1 MRNIMALILSLAS
14 MLGYSDIPLF
24 VKNVGDHIN
33 RSRVGNWNGTNMV
46 FRYDFVKGDYL
57 PPDGKGEIADVEV
70 DSRVTYLE
78 TTNVYH
84 KDGCSVEFLYYLN
97 LTPLDRNLEWD
108 MENNLCPGSRLF
120 GQFQP

>member
-57 PPDGKGEIADVEV
+57 PPDGKGEIAIRE
-70 DSRVTYLE
+70 SRIWRRLMSIIRTAAALSSSTTSIRHLSTVTSNG
-78 TTNVYH
+78 TWRTISVRAH
-84 KDGCSVEFLYYLN
+84 VCSGNF
-97 LTPLDRNLEWD
+97 
-108 MENNLCPGSRLF
+108 SRM
-120 GQFQP
+120 